1 MRQLARSLR
10 LGLQVQHRVQHQ
22 GWSRRL
28 ALSSSQELVSN
39 LLGFQ
44 SLKVKDAM
52 CKTDLNPGDD
62 ECCGHVADPHLLHE
76 CRDSGSITQYINS
89 A

>member
-1 MRQLARSLR
+1 VRQPACSLR
-10 LGLQVQHRVQHQ
+10 LRLQMQHQ
-22 GWSRRL
+22 VLQQGWGRRL

-39 LLGFQ
+39 LLDFQ

-76 CRDSGSITQYINS
+76 C
-89 A
+89 